1 MISQRQ
7 LFLNHVGQT
16 SDEPL
21 MLEIEKAEGVFLY
34 EKDKSYLDLI
44 AGVSVSNLG
53 HGHPAVVQAVKDQAD
68 KYMHL
73 MVYGEFIQSPQVEF
87 ASLLAKH
94 IPDPLQ
100 SVYFINS
107 GSEANEA
114 AIKLAKRYTG
124 RPNVV
129 GFKHAYHGSTQG
141 LMSLISD
148 TEWTQNF
155 RPLLPGITLLDYN
168 QQEQLSQIT
177 TDTACVIVEA
187 VQAEAGIILGDY
199 DFMQALRQRCTE
211 TGALLLIDEVQTGFG
226 RTGSLFAFEQYDI
239 VPDMFTIAKGMGGG
253 MPIGALVSSKEIMD
267 SFTNN
272 PVLGHITT
280 FGGHPVS
287 AAAAIASL
295 KVLLAENIIDQVKAK
310 EQLFR
315 SLLQHKKIKSVRGR
329 GLFLSIE
336 LESFDEVLA
345 LIKLGL
351 KHGFVT
357 DWFLFEDKRFRI
369 APPLVIT
376 ESEIEEACSR
386 IIKALNEL

>member
-21 MLEIEKAEGVFLY
+21 MLEIEKAEGVYLY

-73 MVYGEFIQSPQVEF
+73 MVYGEYIQSPQVEF

-124 RPNVV
+124 RSNIV

-226 RTGSLFAFEQYDI
+226 RTGSLFAFEQYNI

-295 KVLLAENIIDQVKAK
+295 KVLLAENIIDQVKTK

-376 ESEIEEACSR
+376 ESEIKEACSR